1 MQLRRRVVA
10 GFTLIELMVSIF
22 IITLVLTMGIP
33 YMGDWVRRASVR
45 TAAESIQNG
54 LRVAQQEAIRR
65 NTPVEFALVQSVPL
79 ASDAATAS
87 LATKTND
94 WKGWMVRVRSD
105 NSFVQGDNVAANAG
119 DAELTSSDIKN
130 NILRFSG
137 FGQVRNSDDAVLS
150 STMVYR
156 VASPKVSEV
165 RCVLVTPG
173 ASVRMCDPSVA
184 SSDPRGC
191 GAAADACPLN

>member
-1 MQLRRRVVA
+1 MRRTVA
-10 GFTLIELMVSIF
+10 GFTLIELMVSVF

-33 YMGDWVRRASVR
+33 YMGDWVRRAGVR

-79 ASDAATAS
+79 AADAGNAS
-87 LATKTND
+87 LATNTDD

-105 NSFVQGDNVAANAG
+105 NYFVQGDNVSANAA
-119 DAELTSSDIKN
+119 DAEFTSSDAKN

-137 FGQVRNSDDAVLS
+137 FGQVRNSDDAVLT

-156 VASPKVSEV
+156 IASPKVSEV

-173 ASVRMCDPSVA
+173 ASVRMCNPAVA